1 MAQIWDDEEPTRDT
15 VQTIIGMVA
24 VYYAHV
30 GAYNNAVLA
39 QRLSR
44 QPEPPRRARLR
55 DLIALLPLPVR
66 RGSHVLMGGGRVGE
80 RVRDAR

>member
-39 QRLSR
+39 QRLTPVEGEQAKR
-44 QPEPPRRARLR
+44 TARMRLE
-55 DLIALLPLPVR
+55 LYIARKLQEYRR
-66 RGSHVLMGGGRVGE
+66 RGRSRPHG
-80 RVRDAR
+80 